1 MTDVIIIG
9 GGPAGVSAAL
19 TAMHRGKTALIVSSP
34 PEDSPLW
41 KAEHIDNYPGLPGVT
56 GRELLQKLLLHAEGS
71 GAKIMR
77 GRVLSV
83 LPMGGAFG
91 VSVGSDF
98 VQGRA
103 VVIASGLSRA
113 KPYPGE
119 AEFLGA
125 GVSYCA
131 TCDGA
136 FFRGR
141 EVAVVGGGDTACED
155 ALFLAGLCSK
165 VHLIHRR
172 DSLRAVQVLQDKVLS
187 HEKIQMHW
195 NSRVAEVLGEK
206 MVSGLRL
213 QDGAELPVSGVFVA
227 VGLTPQTALADGQLP
242 LAGGYIRTDEAM
254 DTGVPGV
261 FAAGDLREKPL
272 RQVITAVAD
281 GAVAAVSAQR
291 YIQAGVIA
299 QH

>member
-131 TCDGA
+131 TCDGMLY
-136 FFRGR
+136 RGR
-141 EVAVVGGGDTACED
+141 PVVVAGRSKEAPREAAYLKELGCQVVYVAPRRPEQLDPAIPFVQANRLEVEGEQTVTG
-155 ALFLAGLCSK
+155 
-165 VHLIHRR
+165 
-172 DSLRAVQVLQDKVLS
+172 LRA
-187 HEKIQMHW
+187 
-195 NSRVAEVLGEK
+195 
-206 MVSGLRL
+206 
-213 QDGAELPVSGVFVA
+213 DGALLPCSGIFILREAVA
-227 VGLTPQTALADGQLP
+227 PTDLLPGLETENGA
-242 LAGGYIRTDEAM
+242 IRVDRRMATII
-254 DTGVPGV
+254 PGV
-261 FAAGDLREKPL
+261 FAAGDCTGEPL
-272 RQVITAVAD
+272 QVSKAVGEGLTAALS
-281 GAVAAVSAQR
+281 AAEYLDQLPKKDTAE
-291 YIQAGVIA
+291 
-299 QH
+299 

>member
-131 TCDGA
+131 TCDGMLY
-136 FFRGR
+136 RGKAVLVWGLSPEAAGEANFLASIGCR
-141 EVAVVGGGDTACED
+141 VRFVAAKRPETLDAAIEFLPGSLQGVGGGMKLEWARV
-155 ALFLAGLCSK
+155 AGQQHAADG
-165 VHLIHRR
+165 VFI
-172 DSLRAVQVLQDKVLS
+172 LRAAIAPDTLLPGLS
-187 HEKIQMHW
+187 LA
-195 NSRVAEVLGEK
+195 NG
-206 MVSGLRL
+206 
-213 QDGAELPVSGVFVA
+213 FVTVNRSMA
-227 VGLTPQTALADGQLP
+227 TNL
-242 LAGGYIRTDEAM
+242 
-254 DTGVPGV
+254 PGV
-261 FAAGDLREKPL
+261 FAAGDVTGAPL
-272 RQVITAVAD
+272 QVAKAVGEGLIAGLSAAD
-281 GAVAAVSAQR
+281 YLSASGA
-291 YIQAGVIA
+291 
-299 QH
+299 